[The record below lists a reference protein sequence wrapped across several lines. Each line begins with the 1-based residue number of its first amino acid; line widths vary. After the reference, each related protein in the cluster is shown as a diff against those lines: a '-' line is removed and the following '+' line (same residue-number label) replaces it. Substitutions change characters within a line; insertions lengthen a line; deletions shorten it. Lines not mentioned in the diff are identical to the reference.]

1 MKKQFAFIYIVMFSF
16 ALLIS
21 SCDFKSMINSLSGT
35 GVNVF
40 VDSESIAKESAEK
53 TVATINVVFSNYNET
68 ETRNTLIENKII
80 IEEKIREIDQQ
91 YEESSSYEYEDV
103 KTVIKDLIESVA
115 LPDET
120 YQTLMYNIAKAS
132 VSQSAKDSLVK
143 EVSKIDVNKESMIYE
158 MYYFVMENL
167 AHCMEIIN
175 TDKVGNSKYLLWLND
190 SVEATADL
198 TPVLA
203 EIAEPSPA
211 DLIVLSMLCKGLS
224 DMLDITNYSS
234 SENYVK
240 VLSDLIDVYKCV
252 KVFTTETNKESGL
265 IGLINILI
273 DSFSLSSDN

>member
-1 MKKQFAFIYIVMFSF
+1 MFSF